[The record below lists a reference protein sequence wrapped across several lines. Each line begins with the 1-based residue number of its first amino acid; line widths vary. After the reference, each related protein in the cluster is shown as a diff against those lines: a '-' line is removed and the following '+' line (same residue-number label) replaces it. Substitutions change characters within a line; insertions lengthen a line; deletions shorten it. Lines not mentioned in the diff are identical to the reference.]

1 MRGLRAASPSLW
13 ELPSELGL
21 VTIRTMSELTL
32 ERFRGWTGS
41 VEPRVS
47 AVIQR
52 VLLCLTVMLATACGR
67 TSVDVSLPSDAVE
80 VRGEVV
86 SGGMVIGNVVSLADT
101 GGNKVA
107 TVEFTERD
115 LAREMLRPGVIVWV
129 EATPSG
135 ELLDF
140 DVSEAGDGEIPGT
153 TALVAQRRTPI
164 DRAEAYAQRW
174 ARNGTLVT
182 IAVGAI
188 VALVLA
194 FVLRSLLGS
203 VGGFIMIAF
212 SVGLAAGL
220 AYLVNGLVAS
230 LLLEFVYP
238 HLGGGPAS
246 ITDDLGLPPEVVRGL
261 ADPRVVAFLVV
272 AFPMF
277 LVVMS
282 LLRSVTR
289 PRRKSESS

>member
-1 MRGLRAASPSLW
+1 MNPTTESSNTGDFSRRCDSGPTRCLLAILAAL
-13 ELPSELGL
+13 LL
-21 VTIRTMSELTL
+21 VVA
-32 ERFRGWTGS
+32 G
-41 VEPRVS
+41 
-47 AVIQR
+47 
-52 VLLCLTVMLATACGR
+52 CGR
-67 TSVDVSLPSDAVE
+67 TTVEVDLPVDVASD
-80 VRGEVV
+80 VRGDVV
-86 SGGMVIGNVVSLADT
+86 SGGMVVGNVVLLAEN
-101 GGNKVA
+101 GGTKTV

-115 LAREMLRPGVIVWV
+115 LAREMLRPGVVVWI
-129 EATPSG
+129 EATDQG

-140 DVSEAGDGEIPGT
+140 DVSAAGDGAIPE
-153 TALVAQRRTPI
+153 ASVLVAKRRTPI

-182 IAVGAI
+182 VAVGAI
-188 VALVLA
+188 VALTLA

-203 VGGFIMIAF
+203 IGGIVMVVF
-212 SVGLAAGL
+212 SAGLAGGL
-220 AYLVNGLVAS
+220 AYLVNGLAAS

-246 ITDDLGLPPEVVRGL
+246 ITDELGVPPEVVRGL

-289 PRRKSESS
+289 PRRKSEAS